1 MAGHVFPE
9 FDALLAR
16 IASDGCY
23 EWSVVEGDFL
33 SVVESFDAEYMQGQ
47 RQSGWYQAKARYFN
61 DIIVLLLT
69 RLSSRPIAKRVHKSS
84 VLFGTLDVDICV
96 PATGIPIV
104 AGEVKALGTPPHP
117 RNDMQARE
125 GKADLHKRVREVA
138 FTSMDLKVAYA
149 PATRIGSFQ
158 HWIDSTSPGYF
169 SFWAI
174 RTDNER
180 DLETVRTTL
189 CNLRSYCNGVG
200 AILYGP
206 QDRGSPTSYV
216 VRTPRELSI
225 DRQLKEMAQRIVSV
239 RGDSAE
245 EP

>member
-1 MAGHVFPE
+1 MPGHEFPE
-9 FDALLAR
+9 FEALLTWT
-16 IASDGCY
+16 ISDGCC
-23 EWSVVEGDFL
+23 EWSLVESEFLRVVEC
-33 SVVESFDAEYMQGQ
+33 FDAEYARGQ
-47 RQSGWYQAKARYFN
+47 RPSGWYQAKARYFN
-61 DIIVLLLT
+61 DLIVLLLT
-69 RLSSRPIAKRVHKSS
+69 KISNRPIAKRVHKSS
-84 VLFGTLDVDICV
+84 MLFGALDVDICV
-96 PATGIPIV
+96 PANGIPIV

-117 RNDMQARE
+117 RNDMKARE

-138 FTSMDLKVAYA
+138 FTSMDLKVAYT
-149 PATRIGSFQ
+149 PAVPIGSFQ

-169 SFWAI
+169 CFWAI

-206 QDRGSPTSYV
+206 RDEGSPTSYI

-239 RGDSAE
+239 PGDSAG
-245 EP
+245 